1 MTTEG
6 PSSELS
12 APNGLVDVVLPESPS
27 TGYRWSMVTE
37 DDSAQVVDDRFED
50 HPTGGPTAGAGGQR
64 IFSLHVSGTVVL
76 EFWLKRA
83 WDTEPLER
91 RVVTVTATD

>member
-6 PSSELS
+6 PSSELT

-27 TGYRWSMVTE
+27 TGYRWTMVSQDE
-37 DDSAQVVDDRFED
+37 RAQVVDARFED
-50 HPTGGPTAGAGGQR
+50 HLTGGPTAGAGGLR
-64 IFSLHVSGTVVL
+64 TFSLHVTGTAVL
-76 EFWLKRA
+76 EFRLQRS

-91 RVVTVTATD
+91 RTVTVTATD